1 MVDGHSVYVILRR
14 LAVRVGLEKANPHR
28 FRYSFATWA
37 IASGA
42 RELDV
47 QLLLGHSSPQ
57 MTQHYARAY
66 DSEQAVEAHAALS
79 PVGRLASSRD
89 GDGD

>member
-1 MVDGHSVYVILRR
+1 VILRR
-14 LAVRVGLEKANPHR
+14 IAKTVGLATKANPHR
-28 FRYSFATWA
+28 FRYTFATWA

-42 RELDV
+42 REIDV

-66 DSEQAVEAHAALS
+66 DAEQAMHAHAALS
-79 PVGRLASSRD
+79 PVGVAQLPAAADAS
-89 GDGD
+89 